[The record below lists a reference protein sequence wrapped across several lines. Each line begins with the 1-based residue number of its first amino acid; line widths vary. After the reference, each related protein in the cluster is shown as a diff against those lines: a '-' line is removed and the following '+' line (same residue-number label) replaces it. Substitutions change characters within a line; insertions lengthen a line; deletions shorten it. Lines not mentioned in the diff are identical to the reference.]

1 MPERYSRRSFL
12 SGVLATGTFTAATIY
27 LMPGARTPR
36 EIELRLVSGVDPT
49 GARDLLISLW
59 NDTNPRSPLR
69 VDTVAA
75 GSGDE
80 RQIMLDRAQG
90 GEVDLLN
97 LDIIDVPEFAAKELI
112 IPIPVSNAR
121 QATTPLHQISRV
133 PGDDGSYWAVPF
145 NTDVGMLFSRTDDDT
160 PPEAPRLPE
169 LLRAIPD
176 GTQQFVGQ
184 LRPSV
189 SAYYEAFVVNVLE
202 HAAAERPG
210 VLKPVDAPGV
220 GSVAD
225 RISQDL
231 DLWNSALTPL
241 REAIVAGRVLP
252 SGDETD
258 SRDRFAAPQSPH
270 RYMRNWPVKYR
281 ELQQQLNPD
290 VRAGRVR
297 VDPLTVGVLGG
308 QSLAVVA
315 SSPYAERAMEFI
327 TYATSEPAQKILATH
342 GLAPTA
348 IGAYSD
354 ANIEATV
361 PHLDKVREAVEQ
373 ALPRPAHPNYRGFSN
388 VVKQHVELFLYDGQD
403 LAPRFIEEMMT
414 ALQ

>member
-1 MPERYSRRSFL
+1 MPERYSRRSFI
-12 SGVLATGTFTAATIY
+12 SGVLATGTFTAASIY
-27 LMPGARTPR
+27 LMPGARTPP

-49 GARDLLISLW
+49 GARDLLISMW

-90 GEVDLLN
+90 GEADLLN
-97 LDIIDVPEFAAKELI
+97 LDVVDVPEFAAKELI
-112 IPIPVSNAR
+112 TPIPVSNAQ
-121 QATTPLHQISRV
+121 QATTALPQSSRV
-133 PGDDGSYWAVPF
+133 TGDDGSYWAVPF
-145 NTDVGMLFSRTDDDT
+145 NTDVGMLFSRTDEDT
-160 PPEAPRLPE
+160 PLETPQLSE

-184 LRPSV
+184 LRPTV
-189 SAYYEAFVVNVLE
+189 SAFYEAFVANVLE
-202 HAAAERPG
+202 HAIAERPG

-231 DLWNSALTPL
+231 DLWNSALNPL
-241 REAIVAGRVLP
+241 REAILAGRVLL

-258 SRDRFAAPQSPH
+258 SRDQFAAPQSPC

-297 VDPLTVGVLGG
+297 VEPLTVGILGG
-308 QSLAVVA
+308 QSLAVAA

-327 TYATSEPAQKILATH
+327 AYATSEPAQKTLAMH
-342 GLAPTA
+342 GLVPTA
-348 IGAYSD
+348 IGAYTD
-354 ANIEATV
+354 ANIKAMV
-361 PHLDKVREAVEQ
+361 PHLDKVREAVER
-373 ALPRPAHPNYRGFSN
+373 ALPRPAHPNYRRFSD
-388 VVKQHVELFLYDGQD
+388 VIRQHVELFLYDGQD
-403 LAPRFIEEMMT
+403 LAPRFIEEMMA